1 MNFIEIF
8 LIGISLAVDAFAV
21 SICKGLSMKKYEV
34 KKGLI
39 IGIYFGIF
47 QGIMP
52 IIGYLLGTTFENLIT
67 SIDHWIAFVLL
78 LTIGANMIREA
89 LSSDEETNN
98 DKVDIKTMIP
108 LAVATSI
115 DALAIGITFAFFKV
129 NILTATI
136 IITITTFIL
145 SIIGT
150 KIGNKFGI
158 KYKNKAEFI
167 GGLILILMGIKILL
181 EHLKII

>member
-98 DKVDIKTMIP
+98 DKVDIRTMIP

-167 GGLILILMGIKILL
+167 GGLILIIMGIKILL
-181 EHLKII
+181 EHLKIL

>member
-8 LIGISLAVDAFAV
+8 LIGISLAVDAFVV

-89 LSSDEETNN
+89 LSEYEETSN
-98 DKVDIKTMIP
+98 DKVDIRTMIP

-115 DALAIGITFAFFKV
+115 DALAIGITFAFLKV

-158 KYKNKAEFI
+158 KYKNKAELI
-167 GGLILILMGIKILL
+167 GGLILIIMGIYMIFF
-181 EHLKII
+181 

>member
-52 IIGYLLGTTFENLIT
+52 IIGYLLGNTFNELII

-78 LTIGANMIREA
+78 CSIGANMIRE
-89 LSSDEETNN
+89 SFSKETANEN
-98 DKVDIKTMIP
+98 DKVNFKTMFP
-108 LAVATSI
+108 LSIATSI
-115 DALAIGITFAFFKV
+115 DALAIGITFSFLKV
-129 NILTATI
+129 NILISSI
-136 IITITTFIL
+136 IITVITFIT
-145 SIIGT
+145 STIGS
-150 KIGNKFGI
+150 KVGFLFGN
-158 KYKNKAEFI
+158 KYKNKAIFL
-167 GGLILILMGIKILL
+167 GGIILIIIGINILL
-181 EHLKII
+181 EHTT